1 MKSLSL
7 LSVFITYFLVIY
19 TVSATELD
27 STKTVVSASPVGSKD
42 ISVEKSGEVGSN
54 ETSTMAPT
62 EVSKLDGEAPTAD
75 QDLGHELIDSSGKS
89 SVPTSTKELDLESDP
104 ESNIY
109 TTEVHNKDEVEEPI
123 GQSDEVMTLEVTSF
137 TKEDETPAS
146 VEVSLDEVSTASEL
160 SGDEVQ
166 TTDLSGDEVQTTDL
180 SGDEVQTTDLSGD
193 EVQTTDLS
201 GDEVQI
207 TDLSGDEVQTTDLSG
222 DEVQTAGLSSDEAP
236 TVAELS
242 SDEASATIELSS
254 GVEQISDSAEKAGE
268 KDQEET
274 QESLVLHKYE
284 VPLIF
289 ACETKKL
296 ICHNTSTSN
305 AITIQGSRKGS
316 ALFAS
321 FDSSMIRNSG
331 INSGDV
337 VSATLILNKVGG
349 TRTLPVR
356 VDILNLESKSS
367 RISKSTVL
375 ATYRIVLPK
384 TQNSPVSVD
393 VTSAIRELLENAKDR
408 EKFSILVSAYSNTRF
423 GDILTFPTKD
433 YPNGLALELSLTKL
447 PEKLSSSLDS
457 TESIREV
464 QSLRERIFS
473 GQNLYIAMGILATV
487 SIIVI
492 VLMMM

>member
-27 STKTVVSASPVGSKD
+27 STETVVSTSLVGSTD
-42 ISVEKSGEVGSN
+42 ISVEKSGEVGLN

-62 EVSKLDGEAPTAD
+62 EVSKLDGQAPTVD
-75 QDLGHELIDSSGKS
+75 QDLGHELIDSSEKS

-109 TTEVHNKDEVEEPI
+109 TTEVHDKDEVEEPI

-201 GDEVQI
+201 GDEVQ
-207 TDLSGDEVQTTDLSG
+207 TAELSG
-222 DEVQTAGLSSDEAP
+222 DEVQTAELSSDEAP

-242 SDEASATIELSS
+242 SDEGSATIELSS

>member
-7 LSVFITYFLVIY
+7 LSVFITYFLIIY

-27 STKTVVSASPVGSKD
+27 STENVVSTSLVGSAD
-42 ISVEKSGEVGSN
+42 NSAEKFEEVASN
-54 ETSTMAPT
+54 KTSTIAPA
-62 EVSKLDGEAPTAD
+62 EVSKLDEEAPTAD
-75 QDLGHELIDSSGKS
+75 QDSEHKSIDLSGES
-89 SVPTSTKELDLESDP
+89 SVPILTKELDLESDP
-104 ESNIY
+104 KSSIY
-109 TTEVHNKDEVEEPI
+109 TIEVHTKDEVEVPI
-123 GQSDEVMTLEVTSF
+123 VQSDEVMTLEVTSF

-146 VEVSLDEVSTASEL
+146 VEVTLDEVSTASEL

-166 TTDLSGDEVQTTDL
+166 TAAELSG
-180 SGDEVQTTDLSGD
+180 
-193 EVQTTDLS
+193 
-201 GDEVQI
+201 
-207 TDLSGDEVQTTDLSG
+207 
-222 DEVQTAGLSSDEAP
+222 DEAP

-242 SDEASATIELSS
+242 GDEAPTVTELSGDEASATIELSS

-284 VPLIF
+284 VPLMF

-321 FDSSMIRNSG
+321 FDSSMIRSSG

-356 VDILNLESKSS
+356 VDVLNLESKSS

-375 ATYRIVLPK
+375 ATYRTVLPK

-393 VTSAIRELLENAKDR
+393 VTSAIRELLENAKDH

-433 YPNGLALELSLTKL
+433 YPNGLTLELSLTKL

-457 TESIREV
+457 TESVREV

>member
-201 GDEVQI
+201 GDEVQTTDLSGDEVQI
-207 TDLSGDEVQTTDLSG
+207 TDLSGDEVQTADLSG

-375 ATYRIVLPK
+375 ATYRIV
-384 TQNSPVSVD
+384 
-393 VTSAIRELLENAKDR
+393 
-408 EKFSILVSAYSNTRF
+408 
-423 GDILTFPTKD
+423 
-433 YPNGLALELSLTKL
+433 
-447 PEKLSSSLDS
+447 
-457 TESIREV
+457 
-464 QSLRERIFS
+464 
-473 GQNLYIAMGILATV
+473 
-487 SIIVI
+487 
-492 VLMMM
+492 